1 MTEGSRKGEWRNERW
16 NRRNVAERYGWEGGG
31 GGVVVLWCGVVFG
44 CRLRC
49 VPFSKGGGG
58 GAEVPNELN
67 QGSV

>member
-1 MTEGSRKGEWRNERW
+1 VTDKKMR
-16 NRRNVAERYGWEGGG
+16 A
-31 GGVVVLWCGVVFG
+31 VVVVVVW
-44 CRLRC
+44 C